1 MSAANLIVDNHG
13 RHYQQ
18 GADNLSDSFNDKLS
32 GKLNDSA
39 KQALS
44 GLATNLSQYSK
55 QDKIFVR
62 ILIALVIV
70 YLAIAVIVPFIE
82 RIEQTRELKEQVPPQ
97 LTRVVL
103 ERKQN
108 PKPPPEPKIERVKPE
123 PKQELKKPPEVKK
136 PKPEPVAKPKQ
147 PLTKRQAAKQKA
159 QSSGLAAMKDELLA
173 MREVL
178 VTAPVAS
185 QQLAKGERDQNRAQR
200 KLLAAKADQQSVQ
213 LAKAKVSQT
222 VSSDALS
229 SHSSQR
235 IRLSEQE
242 VLASGDGEAK
252 YADAANSNSLD
263 NLRSELS
270 IRQTLEASKARLY
283 ALYNRALRKD
293 PLLQGKVVFNIEI
306 QPSGEISQVDIAV
319 SELNNAKLER
329 QLLVIL
335 RSINFGQ
342 EDVDVMTT
350 AWSIEFLP
358 R

>member
-18 GADNLSDSFNDKLS
+18 GADSSHDSYSDSFND
-32 GKLNDSA
+32 KLNDSA

-44 GLATNLSQYSK
+44 GLAANLSQYSK

-82 RIEQTRELKEQVPPQ
+82 TVEQTRELKEQVPPQ

-103 ERKQN
+103 ARKQK
-108 PKPPPEPKIERVKPE
+108 PKPAPVLEPKKVEEKKPE
-123 PKQELKKPPEVKK
+123 LKQEPKK

-185 QQLAKGERDQNRAQR
+185 KQLAKGERDQNRAQR

-252 YADAANSNSLD
+252 YADAANTRQAD

-342 EDVDVMTT
+342 EDVDVMAT

>member
-13 RHYQQ
+13 RRYQQ
-18 GADNLSDSFNDKLS
+18 GADNLSDSFNDKL
-32 GKLNDSA
+32 NDSA

-44 GLATNLSQYSK
+44 GLAANLSQYSK

-82 RIEQTRELKEQVPPQ
+82 RVEQARELKEQVPPQ

-103 ERKQN
+103 ERKQK
-108 PKPPPEPKIERVKPE
+108 PKPPPEPKIEEVKPE
-123 PKQELKKPPEVKK
+123 PKQEPKKPPEVKK

-178 VTAPVAS
+178 VKAPVAS
-185 QQLAKGERDQNRAQR
+185 QQLAKGERDQNRVQR

-213 LAKAKVSQT
+213 LAKAKVNQT

-229 SHSSQR
+229 SHSSQL

-252 YADAANSNSLD
+252 YADVKTLD

-306 QPSGEISQVDIAV
+306 QPSGEISQLDIAV

>member
-13 RHYQQ
+13 RKCYQQ
-18 GADNLSDSFNDKLS
+18 GADSSYDRYSDNFND
-32 GKLNDSA
+32 KLNDSA

-44 GLATNLSQYSK
+44 GLAANLSQYSK
-55 QDKIFVR
+55 QDKMFVR

-82 RIEQTRELKEQVPPQ
+82 RVEQTRELKEQVPPE

-103 ERKQN
+103 ERKQK
-108 PKPPPEPKIERVKPE
+108 PKPPPEPKIEEVKPE
-123 PKQELKKPPEVKK
+123 PKQEPKKPPEVKK
-136 PKPEPVAKPKQ
+136 PKPEPVVKPKQ

-242 VLASGDGEAK
+242 VLASGNGEAK
-252 YADAANSNSLD
+252 YADVKTLD

-306 QPSGEISQVDIAV
+306 QPSGEISQLDIAV

-342 EDVDVMTT
+342 EDVDVMAT